1 MKLLVDKKKAFA
13 VLLTAIMCLFCII
26 LDATWLCRVCVIFL
40 VIVCIYKGLFE
51 KTLLN
56 PYFLFSLTPISL
68 LLCQNLGK
76 NYMLDLSTSTWVLA
90 IINISA
96 FLIAFDFTSKKVN
109 VQKCI
114 GFSGNKQLVKNT
126 YILLFLG
133 FLPTMFRMA
142 FHFEMPLASIFSLFS
157 TPAIVCAMKSK
168 NKTVIISVFCV
179 FVFSWVGYVSKTSVL
194 STAIAILICYE
205 KYYIKT
211 KKQKIKLIV
220 FSGLA
225 LLVMIAAFSFANQDR
240 GSSTADEV
248 VEYYSK
254 YGNISWNHNDALLMP
269 YLYLTTPWTNLQY
282 VTETQSTH
290 TYGLWFFKPILG
302 YLQLDKFFSNSY
314 SLTAYSNFNTY
325 TFIAYCFKDFG
336 YFGSMIS
343 SAFLGFF
350 CKKIYSR
357 YSVSCSPLDVACYV
371 LVGQAILEM
380 FFSNHFYSQSYPF
393 TIVLLMG
400 IYKFVFC
407 RKGNLELENTEKR

>member
-1 MKLLVDKKKAFA
+1 MKLVIDKKRCFA
-13 VLLTAIMCLFCII
+13 VFFMAIMCLLCIA
-26 LDATWLCRVCVIFL
+26 LDATWLCRICVVFL
-40 VIVCIYKGLFE
+40 VIVCIYKGLKE

-56 PYFLFSLTPISL
+56 PYFLFSLTPFSL
-68 LLCQNLGK
+68 LICHNLS
-76 NYMLDLSTSTWVLA
+76 NRYMLDLTTHTWILA
-90 IINISA
+90 IINISS
-96 FLIAFDFTSKKVN
+96 FLIAFAITSNKVT

-114 GFSGNKQLVKNT
+114 GFGNNKQLVKNT

-133 FLPTMFRMA
+133 FLPAMFRMA

-157 TPAIVCAMKSK
+157 VPSIVCAMKSK
-168 NKTVIISVFCV
+168 NKAVIISVLGV
-179 FVFSWVGYVSKTSVL
+179 FFFSWIGYVSKTSVL
-194 STAIAILICYE
+194 SIAITILICYE

-220 FSGLA
+220 FSG
-225 LLVMIAAFSFANQDR
+225 ICIDSDDCSIFFANQDR
-240 GSSTADEV
+240 GSSTAAEV

-282 VTETQSTH
+282 VIETQSTH
-290 TYGLWFFKPILG
+290 TYGLWFLKPILG
-302 YLQLDKFFSNSY
+302 YFQLDNFFANSY
-314 SLTAYSNFNTY
+314 SLTAYSTFNTF

-336 YFGSMIS
+336 YWGSVIS

-350 CKKIYSR
+350 CKKVYAR
-357 YSVSCSPLDVACYV
+357 YSVSRSPLDVACYV

-393 TIVLLMG
+393 TIILLMG
-400 IYKFVFC
+400 IYKFVFA
-407 RKGNLELENTEKR
+407 RKGSLELENTEKQ